1 MVNLSGKLCLKT
13 QHKFEI
19 ITAPRGCGDFAN
31 LYIKGNKLMDEMSKS
46 GIEYVQVVGIE
57 NILASVADPYMIG
70 VLASQPIASVV
81 FKCTYP
87 DNEN

>member
-1 MVNLSGKLCLKT
+1 
-13 QHKFEI
+13 
-19 ITAPRGCGDFAN
+19 
-31 LYIKGNKLMDEMSKS
+31 MDEMSKS